1 MVYVSDFREGNSPV
15 LIKLRNCL
23 STGIVIIVIIIRGLV
38 LSLIWILLVIVIA
51 WNRMWLMRGEWLR
64 ILGRKNI
71 LGSQFIVI

>member
-15 LIKLRNCL
+15 LIKLSCL